1 MKNLKVE
8 ESVEAY
14 FEANTESYRSQILG
28 IVIPQLN
35 DQERIEF
42 YSRLS
47 NRFKEN
53 LKVLED
59 QSIIREKSLNITR
72 NAINIASENVNKLK
86 IHNLRAKILLTFSA
100 LLFCLC
106 ISAQDFKQIDFR
118 GKTTI
123 EVAKTFHTKCMLS
136 TPTEDIYYSCDFGV
150 VRLFY
155 NKSGLCY
162 KMTIKSGKVITFDP
176 DIFVDIQKDKY
187 GLTYTIQ

>member
-35 DQERIEF
+35 DEERIEF

-53 LKVLED
+53 IKVLQNTNEK
-59 QSIIREKSLNITR
+59 REKSLTVAH
-72 NAINIASENVNKLK
+72 NAVNIASENVNRLNF
-86 IHNLRAKILLTFSA
+86 HNLRAKLLLTFSA

-106 ISAQDFKQIDFR
+106 ISAQNFKEIDFR
-118 GKTTI
+118 NQSSKIMPTLCNKFSVGPHNWIDKNGNT
-123 EVAKTFHTKCMLS
+123 
-136 TPTEDIYYSCDFGV
+136 TEDHSKGEEVMMF
-150 VRLFY
+150 
-155 NKSGLCY
+155 
-162 KMTIKSGKVITFDP
+162 
-176 DIFVDIQKDKY
+176 KDSI
-187 GLTYTIQ
+187 LNL

>member
-72 NAINIASENVNKLK
+72 NAVNIASENVNKLK

-106 ISAQDFKQIDFR
+106 ISAQVNLHNSIILTNQI
-118 GKTTI
+118 
-123 EVAKTFHTKCMLS
+123 L
-136 TPTEDIYYSCDFGV
+136 
-150 VRLFY
+150 L
-155 NKSGLCY
+155 
-162 KMTIKSGKVITFDP
+162 
-176 DIFVDIQKDKY
+176 
-187 GLTYTIQ
+187 